1 MIQYNALPIPSAR
14 HRSPSPPPIYDPDT
28 GERTNTR
35 EDRVKTK
42 IEYEKKQSLYE
53 SWYYDPGRHNL
64 PNGIRPPTKD
74 VILYI
79 PAKDHPGY
87 NFIGMILG
95 PRGNTQKRL
104 ELETG
109 AKVTVRGKGS
119 QKDGQ
124 SLPPRRADGRLPD
137 GWNEELHVHVSGEEW
152 DQVDRATMVIE
163 PLLTPVPE
171 DMNVHKRQ
179 QLMQLAK
186 INGTWAGDQGFAD
199 TRNSLALIMSDP
211 SRAGAAGMEGVY
223 RLPTQIQQRVQE
235 QYRRDVAR
243 FTGQD
248 PGAMEDEY
256 KSFLK
261 ELGGDPIAGKT
272 DVHYNVRESRD
283 DGPGPM
289 FGGPP
294 QPGPGMPGPGTPGRG
309 TPGRGRGRPGLGFA
323 DGGGP
328 RPHGRM
334 PYGPPGGP
342 PMHMGPPGGP
352 GMPPPPY
359 GPPGYPPGGYG
370 GPGMP
375 PPPYGG
381 PPPMPPAPGY
391 PPGPY
396 GMPPSSGGYGT
407 PPPAYGGPGYGG
419 PGYGGPGYGY
429 GGPPY
434 GAPGPYGQGYPHDPS
449 VPPPPGDMPPLPPDE
464 AQPPL
469 PMDGAPPAPPP
480 EPAPYEPE

>member
-1 MIQYNALPIPSAR
+1 
-14 HRSPSPPPIYDPDT
+14 
-28 GERTNTR
+28 
-35 EDRVKTK
+35 
-42 IEYEKKQSLYE
+42 
-53 SWYYDPGRHNL
+53 
-64 PNGIRPPTKD
+64 
-74 VILYI
+74 
-79 PAKDHPGY
+79 
-87 NFIGMILG
+87 
-95 PRGNTQKRL
+95 
-104 ELETG
+104 
-109 AKVTVRGKGS
+109 
-119 QKDGQ
+119 
-124 SLPPRRADGRLPD
+124 
-137 GWNEELHVHVSGEEW
+137 
-152 DQVDRATMVIE
+152 
-163 PLLTPVPE
+163 
-171 DMNVHKRQ
+171 
-179 QLMQLAK
+179 
-186 INGTWAGDQGFAD
+186 
-199 TRNSLALIMSDP
+199 
-211 SRAGAAGMEGVY
+211 
-223 RLPTQIQQRVQE
+223 
-235 QYRRDVAR
+235 
-243 FTGQD
+243 
-248 PGAMEDEY
+248 MEDEY

-328 RPHGRM
+328 RPHARM

-449 VPPPPGDMPPLPPDE
+449 EDRRCRSLWACVLIWAGVAGRSDTLPVRTRASSPLLQVCPRRLATCRPCRPTRRSLPCRWTAPHLPHRPNRHPTSPNRSPACCCSTRVGMCQLHSSLACALVPLCVTSLPS
-464 AQPPL
+464 ARHASCTAHL
-469 PMDGAPPAPPP
+469 V
-480 EPAPYEPE
+480 